1 MHGPDGAVRAMEMLD
16 RERIDNVHARS
27 AISAVL
33 RFTNVM
39 QTLDERQRANGSK
52 QTHSFRTAAFA
63 AEAHRQSQLVARSQ
77 SARQDQ
83 EIIDAI
89 SATAG

>member
-16 RERIDNVHARS
+16 RERIDNVHTRS

-52 QTHSFRTAAFA
+52 QTHSFAMAPWQYSFV
-63 AEAHRQSQLVARSQ
+63 ESDSLK
-77 SARQDQ
+77 
-83 EIIDAI
+83 IIVNHI
-89 SATAG
+89 GLSGIRPS

>member
-33 RFTNVM
+33 GFTNVM

-52 QTHSFRTAAFA
+52 QTHSFAMAPWQYSFA
-63 AEAHRQSQLVARSQ
+63 ESLRDSLK
-77 SARQDQ
+77 
-83 EIIDAI
+83 IIVNHI
-89 SATAG
+89 GLSGIRPS